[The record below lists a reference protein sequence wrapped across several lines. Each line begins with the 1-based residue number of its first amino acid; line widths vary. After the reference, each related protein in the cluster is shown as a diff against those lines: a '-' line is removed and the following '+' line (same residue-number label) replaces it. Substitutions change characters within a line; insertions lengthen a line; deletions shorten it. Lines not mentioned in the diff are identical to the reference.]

1 VIRGPVRIDSVEA
14 EAYRGLRTTLSYSRL
29 PEGRRVVLFT
39 SARRGEGKSTTAV
52 NFAAVCAYGERP
64 TLLVDADLRNPQVD
78 EVFGAA
84 GLLGLG
90 GFLKGGLG
98 KASLGD
104 LVIPTRVPSLDFLPA
119 GGPVTNAGELL
130 SRPVLAELIEAARA
144 VYEWVV
150 FDAPPVLPIAD
161 AAIVSRSVDG
171 VVLVVDMK
179 RTPVEAARR
188 ARDLLRAVDAP
199 LLGVVANRSPAKAT
213 AYGYGR
219 YPG

>member
-1 VIRGPVRIDSVEA
+1 MIRGPIRSDSVEA
-14 EAYRGLRTTLSYSRL
+14 EAYRGLRTTLSFTRL

-39 SARRGEGKSTTAV
+39 SARRGEGKSTTAL

-78 EVFGAA
+78 EVLDATGF
-84 GLLGLG
+84 LGLA
-90 GFLKGGLG
+90 GFLEGV
-98 KASLGD
+98 ANVSLAE
-104 LVIPTRVPSLDFLPA
+104 LVVPTRVPSLDFLPA
-119 GGPVTNAGELL
+119 GGPVANAAELL
-130 SRPVLAELIEAARA
+130 SRPVFAELIEAARA
-144 VYEWVV
+144 SYDWVV

-161 AAIVSRSVDG
+161 AVIVSRSVDG

-179 RTPVEAARR
+179 RTPIEAARG